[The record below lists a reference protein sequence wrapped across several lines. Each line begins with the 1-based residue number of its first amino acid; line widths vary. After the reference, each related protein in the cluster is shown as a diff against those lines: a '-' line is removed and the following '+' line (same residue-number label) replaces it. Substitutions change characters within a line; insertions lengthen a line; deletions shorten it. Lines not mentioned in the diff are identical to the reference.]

1 MISEAWPSPDKRMQE
16 RNQLITSFISLAVLL
31 YFTFSFMLEA
41 WDTVSKQ
48 GGEDE
53 SCCDVSTALDAWNQ
67 AHHLTEEDPNFVTCH
82 VPSSYCFNVTQTW
95 DCDRDSFSDT
105 ESECKAGIGPGNSCD
120 WLGVNPFIVFIFA
133 LFGLLFDLG
142 SLWAFR
148 RWGQKFSTLVGGEDS
163 EALNM
168 SSALLHVLSDCLRS
182 TTTLIESILIYFN
195 PCTPSYIFDGWA
207 TLIVTI
213 SILAGGLSGLYKW
226 ARQVQ
231 AWRRG
236 GDSALTALTDAQP
249 QSSEQAGP
257 AGTL

>member
-67 AHHLTEEDPNFVTCH
+67 ARQLTEEDPDFVTCH
-82 VPSSYCFNVTQTW
+82 VPSSYCSNVTETW
-95 DCDRDSFSDT
+95 DCSDSFDNT
-105 ESECKAGIGPGNSCD
+105 ESLCKAGGPGNSCD

-142 SLWAFR
+142 SLWAFH

-207 TLIVTI
+207 TLIVTL

-257 AGTL
+257 TGTL

>member
-1 MISEAWPSPDKRMQE
+1 
-16 RNQLITSFISLAVLL
+16 
-31 YFTFSFMLEA
+31 
-41 WDTVSKQ
+41 
-48 GGEDE
+48 
-53 SCCDVSTALDAWNQ
+53 
-67 AHHLTEEDPNFVTCH
+67 
-82 VPSSYCFNVTQTW
+82 
-95 DCDRDSFSDT
+95 
-105 ESECKAGIGPGNSCD
+105 
-120 WLGVNPFIVFIFA
+120 
-133 LFGLLFDLG
+133 
-142 SLWAFR
+142 
-148 RWGQKFSTLVGGEDS
+148 
-163 EALNM
+163 M